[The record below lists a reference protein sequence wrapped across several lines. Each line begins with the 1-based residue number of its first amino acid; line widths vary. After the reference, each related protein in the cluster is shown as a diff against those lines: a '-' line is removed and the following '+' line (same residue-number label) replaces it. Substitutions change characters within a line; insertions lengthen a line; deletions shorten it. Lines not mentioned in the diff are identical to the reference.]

1 MSLLNSYA
9 NSFLENPTKEHYEY
23 IKSSL
28 KLFKSNIEDK
38 DNLRSIIYLEYLFD
52 DYNKNKELN
61 SSLKMLIKKELRIL
75 LQTPQDQFVEL
86 FKKLGSLSEQNN
98 WGDPFSYAR
107 SREIMASIKL
117 GHDICG
123 TYSGADAFTKCE
135 LKKPIEYKS
144 TIGPKICG
152 SYTGISV
159 FPTWQE
165 QYLYLETKKIG
176 KYLHFYNRFSNHELV
191 ESWTVPTNKVL
202 EILSKKLRKSFDEQG
217 NIKASQMKKKD
228 PRLSASMTYN
238 EIVSNGVQV
247 I

>member
-1 MSLLNSYA
+1 MSLLTAYIRN
-9 NSFLENPTKEHYEY
+9 FLKAPCNDHYNY
-23 IKSSL
+23 IKSSIISFIQNDTKAEDIKNL
-28 KLFKSNIEDK
+28 K
-38 DNLRSIIYLEYLFD
+38 YLEYLID
-52 DYNKNKELN
+52 DFNYNSEKRPALLNLINNELDN
-61 SSLKMLIKKELRIL
+61 LVKS
-75 LQTPQDQFVEL
+75 PQDQFVEL
-86 FKKLGSLSEQNN
+86 FKKLGSLSEENN

-117 GHDICG
+117 GHEICG

-159 FPTWQE
+159 FSTWQE
-165 QYLYLETKKIG
+165 QYDYLKTKKIG
-176 KYLHFYNRFSNHELV
+176 KYLHFYNRFSDHELV

-217 NIKASQMKKKD
+217 NIKATQMKKKD

>member
-1 MSLLNSYA
+1 MSLLTTYISDYLNI
-9 NSFLENPTKEHYEY
+9 PTNEKYNY
-23 IKSSL
+23 IKL
-28 KLFKSNIEDK
+28 NINNFYNSNIDK
-38 DNLRSIIYLEYLFD
+38 YQIRNIKYLEYLLD
-52 DYNKNKELN
+52 DFNINIHNRESLLPLINEEL
-61 SSLKMLIKKELRIL
+61 KIL
-75 LQTPQDQFVEL
+75 VKTPQDEFIEL
-86 FKKLGSLSEQNN
+86 FKKLGKLSEDNN

-117 GHDICG
+117 GHDMCG

-144 TIGPKICG
+144 TIGKKICG

-159 FPTWQE
+159 FPTWQQ
-165 QYLYLETKKIG
+165 QYEYLEKQKIG
-176 KYLHFYNRFSNHELV
+176 KYLHFYNRFSDHELV
-191 ESWTVPTNKVL
+191 ESWTVPSHKVL

-228 PRLSASMTYN
+228 PRLSASMTYY
-238 EIVSNGVQV
+238 EIINNGVQV

>member
-1 MSLLNSYA
+1 MSLLISYVK
-9 NSFLENPTKEHYEY
+9 NFLKTPNNEHYKY
-23 IKSSL
+23 IKQSIG
-28 KLFKSNIEDK
+28 LFLQNVSNK
-38 DNLRSIIYLEYLFD
+38 DQIRNIKYLEYLIEDF
-52 DYNKNKELN
+52 NININNRTSLESLINEELQI
-61 SSLKMLIKKELRIL
+61 LI
-75 LQTPQDQFVEL
+75 QTPQDEFVNL
-86 FKKLGSLSEQNN
+86 FKKLGSLSEHNN

-144 TIGPKICG
+144 TIGAKICG

-165 QYLYLETKKIG
+165 QYNYLETKKIG

-191 ESWTVPTNKVL
+191 ESWTVPKNKVL

-238 EIVSNGVQV
+238 EIVSNGVRV